1 MRLWRKTR
9 RLIERKITI
18 QRFDG
23 DLRKHEARIAFVG

>member
-9 RLIERKITI
+9 RLIECKIAI

-23 DLRKHEARIAFVG
+23 EKRKYETRIAFVG

>member
-9 RLIERKITI
+9 RLIEHKITI
-18 QRFDG
+18 QRVDG